1 MTLPS
6 LLFGIILSTLYGAL
20 YHLWRGG
27 DKKKL
32 LLFIILAWLG
42 FWGGHWLA
50 GTLEWTFAAI
60 GPLNVGLATLGAGLF
75 LVIGDWL
82 SQVEIVSQ

>member
-27 DKKKL
+27 SRKKR
-32 LLFIILAWLG
+32 LLFVILAWLG
-42 FWGGHWLA
+42 FWGGHWL
-50 GTLEWTFAAI
+50 GSVLDWTFAAI
-60 GPLNVGLATLGAGLF
+60 GPLNVGMATLVAGLF
-75 LVIGDWL
+75 LAVGDWL